1 MPHLPTTSC
10 ILFLALTTIVGAQ
23 DDLLTKN
30 KKPITADGDFKQR
43 PAWSPDG
50 KQLLFSRHD
59 EQGIFLYHCSPDG
72 NNDQRLIDET
82 TFHFNAVFSPDGK
95 RIAYEHDKLS
105 PGQGDMELYLADADG
120 KNPQPLFVT
129 EGRLSHEEWPSWSPD
144 GKTIVCTST
153 RDANT
158 ELYLLSFPS
167 SDDDTGAEP
176 KRLTSDPAIDDHP
189 CFSPDGQSIAF
200 ATNRWGDLEIALYD
214 LATGTVTRLTT
225 SPGLDDYPAWSPD
238 GKQIAFTSNR
248 DGNLE
253 IYVMNADG
261 SGAKNITQHAGPDN
275 FPTWSPDGALTF
287 VSLQNGGWDIYRIAK

>member
-1 MPHLPTTSC
+1 MIISAVIGPSASAYDDRLPS
-10 ILFLALTTIVGAQ
+10 
-23 DDLLTKN
+23 N
-30 KKPITADGDFKQR
+30 WRRITVDGLFKQR
-43 PAWSPDG
+43 PMWQPDGASLVFARHTEESIYLFRCDPDGANDAHMFEETAFHFNATFSPDG
-50 KQLLFSRHD
+50 KQ
-59 EQGIFLYHCSPDG
+59 
-72 NNDQRLIDET
+72 
-82 TFHFNAVFSPDGK
+82 
-95 RIAYEHDKLS
+95 IAYEHDKLS

-158 ELYLLSFPS
+158 ELYLLSVPS
-167 SDDDTGAEP
+167 PDDESVAEP
-176 KRLTSDPAIDDHP
+176 KRLTSHPAIDDHP

-238 GKQIAFTSNR
+238 GKQIAFTSQR

-261 SGAKNITQHAGPDN
+261 SEPKNITQHTDPDN
-275 FPTWSPDGALTF
+275 FPTWSPSGMLTF
-287 VSLQNGGWDIYRIAK
+287 VSFFEGGWDVFVLGDER